1 MRKLIIT
8 LVLLI
13 GLNLNAQE
21 KKAYQL
27 ENGSIKVEQ
36 FYPNGQLQQVS
47 FYWDGV
53 GIGTWLKYDEQG
65 NLIAKAKI
73 ENGSPVKLFRYENGI
88 TTIIDRK
95 KNSITR
101 IKP

>member
-1 MRKLIIT
+1 MKRIIIT
-8 LVLLI
+8 LVLLL
-13 GLNLNAQE
+13 GLNLSAQE

-27 ENGSIKVEQ
+27 ENGSIRIEQ
-36 FYPNGQLQQVS
+36 FYPSGQLQQIS
-47 FYWDGV
+47 FYLEGEAF
-53 GIGTWLKYDEQG
+53 GTWLKYDEQG

-73 ENGSPVKLFRYENGI
+73 ENGSPVKLFRYEDGI

-95 KNSITR
+95 NNSITK

>member
-1 MRKLIIT
+1 MKRIIIT
-8 LVLLI
+8 LALLL

-27 ENGSIKVEQ
+27 ENGSIKVEY

-47 FYWDGV
+47 YFFKNQA
-53 GIGTWLKYDEQG
+53 IGTWLKYDQQG
-65 NLIAKAKI
+65 NLISKAKI
-73 ENGSPVKLFRYENGI
+73 ENGRPIKLFRYEDGI

-95 KNSITR
+95 KNSITKV
-101 IKP
+101 KP

>member
-1 MRKLIIT
+1 MKRIIIT
-8 LVLLI
+8 LVLLL

-27 ENGSIKVEQ
+27 EDGSIKVEQ

-47 FYWDGV
+47 FYLEGEAV
-53 GIGTWLKYDEQG
+53 GTWFKYNEQG
-65 NLIAKAKI
+65 NLISKAKI
-73 ENGSPVKLFRYENGI
+73 ENGRPVKLFRYEDGI

-95 KNSITR
+95 KNSITK

>member
-1 MRKLIIT
+1 MKQFIIT
-8 LVLLI
+8 LALLL
-13 GLNLNAQE
+13 GLNLSAQE

-27 ENGSIKVEQ
+27 ENGSIRVEQ

-47 FYWDGV
+47 FYLENEAF
-53 GIGTWLKYDEQG
+53 GTWLKYDKQG
-65 NLIAKAKI
+65 NLISKARI
-73 ENGSPVKLFRYENGI
+73 ENGRPVKLFRYENGI

-95 KNSITR
+95 NNSITK

>member
-1 MRKLIIT
+1 MKKLIIT
-8 LVLLI
+8 LLLLI
-13 GLNLNAQE
+13 GLNLSAQE

-27 ENGSIKVEQ
+27 ENGSIRVEQ

-47 FYWDGV
+47 FYLEGEAF
-53 GIGTWLKYDEQG
+53 GTWLKYDEKG
-65 NLIAKAKI
+65 NLISKAKI
-73 ENGSPVKLFRYENGI
+73 ENGSPVKLFHYKDGI

-95 KNSITR
+95 KNSVTR

>member
-1 MRKLIIT
+1 MKHIIIT

-36 FYPNGQLQQVS
+36 FYPNGELQQVS
-47 FYWDGV
+47 FYWNGV
-53 GIGTWLKYDEQG
+53 GIGTWLSMMSKEI
-65 NLIAKAKI
+65 LLL
-73 ENGSPVKLFRYENGI
+73 KL
-88 TTIIDRK
+88 K
-95 KNSITR
+95 
-101 IKP
+101 

>member
-1 MRKLIIT
+1 MRQIIIT
-8 LVLLI
+8 LALLL
-13 GLNLNAQE
+13 GLNLSAQE

-27 ENGSIKVEQ
+27 ENSSIRVEQ

-47 FYWDGV
+47 FYLEGV
-53 GIGTWLKYDEQG
+53 AFGTWLKYDEQG
-65 NLIAKAKI
+65 NIISKARI
-73 ENGSPVKLFRYENGI
+73 ENGRPVKLFRYENGI

-95 KNSITR
+95 NNSVTK

>member
-1 MRKLIIT
+1 MKRIIIT
-8 LVLLI
+8 LALLL
-13 GLNLNAQE
+13 GLNLSAQE

-27 ENGSIKVEQ
+27 ENGSVRVEQ

-47 FYWDGV
+47 FYLEGEAF
-53 GIGTWLKYDEQG
+53 GTWLKYDEQG
-65 NLIAKAKI
+65 NLISKARI
-73 ENGSPVKLFRYENGI
+73 ENGRPVKLFRYEDGI

-95 KNSITR
+95 NNSITK

>member
-1 MRKLIIT
+1 MKQFIIT
-8 LVLLI
+8 LALLL
-13 GLNLNAQE
+13 GLNLSAQE

-27 ENGSIKVEQ
+27 ENGSIRVEQ

-47 FYWDGV
+47 FYLEGEAF
-53 GIGTWLKYDEQG
+53 GTWLKYDEQG
-65 NLIAKAKI
+65 NLISKARI
-73 ENGSPVKLFRYENGI
+73 ENGRPVKLFRYEDGI

-95 KNSITR
+95 NNSITK

>member
-36 FYPNGQLQQVS
+36 FYPNGELQQVS
-47 FYWDGV
+47 FYWNGV
-53 GIGTWLKYDEQG
+53 GTGTWLKYDEQG
-65 NLIAKAKI
+65 NLIVKAKI
-73 ENGSPVKLFRYENGI
+73 ENGSPVKLFRYKDGI

-95 KNSITR
+95 KNSVTR
-101 IKP
+101 IKL

>member
-1 MRKLIIT
+1 MKHIIIT

-36 FYPNGQLQQVS
+36 FYPNGELQQVS
-47 FYWDGV
+47 FYWNGV

-73 ENGSPVKLFRYENGI
+73 ENGSPVKLFRYEDGI

>member
-1 MRKLIIT
+1 MKKLIIT
-8 LVLLI
+8 LLLLI
-13 GLNLNAQE
+13 GLNLSAQE

-27 ENGSIKVEQ
+27 ENGSIRVEQ

-47 FYWDGV
+47 FYLEGEAF
-53 GIGTWLKYDEQG
+53 GTWLKYDEKG
-65 NLIAKAKI
+65 NLISKAKI
-73 ENGSPVKLFRYENGI
+73 ENGRPVKLFHYKDGI

-95 KNSITR
+95 KNSVTR